1 MIGIHV
7 NNFGLSYK
15 DRHKNYRININD
27 FEYCI
32 SYHEQYEKQ
41 CFLDQDNYIVFV
53 DGWIFN
59 APSYQNQADYVLEL
73 YKKHS
78 KDLPYYLNGQFNVL
92 IVTKSSSKMFFSND
106 IFSFRKHFYFNEN
119 NKVIISS
126 DFNFIANSLDTL
138 TLNDI
143 HIIKNLQLPRYVL
156 DDETFFSEVKKD
168 MIKFVV
174 WYDNEWGY
182 CERVHDLAAV
192 VL

>member
-1 MIGIHV
+1 
-7 NNFGLSYK
+7 
-15 DRHKNYRININD
+15 
-27 FEYCI
+27 
-32 SYHEQYEKQ
+32 
-41 CFLDQDNYIVFV
+41 
-53 DGWIFN
+53 
-59 APSYQNQADYVLEL
+59 
-73 YKKHS
+73 
-78 KDLPYYLNGQFNVL
+78 
-92 IVTKSSSKMFFSND
+92 FFSND